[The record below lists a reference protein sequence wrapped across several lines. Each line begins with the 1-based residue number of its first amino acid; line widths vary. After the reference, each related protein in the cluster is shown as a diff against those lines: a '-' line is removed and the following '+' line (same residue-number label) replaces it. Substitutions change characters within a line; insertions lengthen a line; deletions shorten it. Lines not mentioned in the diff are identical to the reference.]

1 MAVETRRDATS
12 SAGGVSRTL
21 LFVLAVAGA
30 LTVANL
36 YYSQPLLDRMR
47 GSLGVS
53 QHSIGV
59 VAMMTQLGYGL
70 GMLFVVPLG
79 DRSERRRLIVWMTS
93 LSAIA
98 LIGVAASPSFSVLVV
113 ASLALGIA
121 SSVPQLIVPFAAS
134 LAPANVRGRVVG
146 TVMSGLLIGILLSR
160 TIAGVV
166 GGRLGWRA
174 MYVIGAALMVV
185 LAVVLRAA
193 LPRQEAERK
202 IPYGELLRSLVS
214 LVRDEPILRRHALLG
229 GLGFAAFSVFWT
241 TLSFHLASLPPH
253 YGSEVVGAFG
263 IIGVVGALAAPLVG
277 RFADRFSP
285 RAINGGALFV
295 VLLSFIVFAVAPA
308 SLVMLGLGVVLLD
321 LGVQSNHIA
330 NQTRIFG
337 LDAARRNRLNTVYM
351 TTYFA
356 GGALGSWLSSV
367 VYERAGWTGVGV
379 LGGSIAALALPVLA
393 LQPKAAPGRP

>member
-1 MAVETRRDATS
+1 MGSEPQRDAS
-12 SAGGVSRTL
+12 PVSPTL
-21 LFVLAVAGA
+21 LFVLAIAGA

-47 GSLGVS
+47 ASLGVS
-53 QHSIGV
+53 QHAIGI

-79 DRSERRRLIVWMTS
+79 DRSERRQLIVWMTS
-93 LSAIA
+93 LSAVA
-98 LIGVAASPSFSVLVV
+98 LVGVAASPSYVLLVV
-113 ASLALGIA
+113 ASLALGVA
-121 SSVPQLIVPFAAS
+121 SSVPQLIVPFAAT

-146 TVMSGLLIGILLSR
+146 AVMSGLLIGILLSR
-160 TIAGVV
+160 TISGVV

-174 MYVIGAALMVV
+174 MYVIGAVLMVV
-185 LAVVLRAA
+185 LAVVLRVM

-202 IPYGELLRSLVS
+202 IPYGELLRSLVA
-214 LVRDEPILRRHALLG
+214 LVREEPLLRRHALLG

-241 TLSFHLASLPPH
+241 TLSFHLAALPQH

-263 IIGVVGALAAPLVG
+263 LVGVVGALAAPIVG
-277 RFADRFSP
+277 RFADRLSA
-285 RAINGGALFV
+285 RVINGGALFV
-295 VLLSFIVFAVAPA
+295 VLLSFVVFAVAPA
-308 SLVMLGLGVVLLD
+308 SLVLLGVGVVLLD
-321 LGVQSNHIA
+321 LGVQSNHIS

-356 GGALGSWLSSV
+356 GGALGSWLSTA
-367 VYERAGWTGVGV
+367 VYERVGWTGVGV
-379 LGGSIAALALPVLA
+379 LGASIAALALPVLA
-393 LQPKAAPGRP
+393 LQPAKVRATS